1 VSQRQPTCSLRMDIV
16 QEIFEIRSLVDNL
29 ANDIK
34 QTDSDRQKVR
44 QVVDV
49 VRYTPVSQS
58 PQQRSTY
65 YTQTLEQDVI

>member
-1 VSQRQPTCSLRMDIV
+1 MSQRQPTCSLRMDIV

>member
-1 VSQRQPTCSLRMDIV
+1 MDIV